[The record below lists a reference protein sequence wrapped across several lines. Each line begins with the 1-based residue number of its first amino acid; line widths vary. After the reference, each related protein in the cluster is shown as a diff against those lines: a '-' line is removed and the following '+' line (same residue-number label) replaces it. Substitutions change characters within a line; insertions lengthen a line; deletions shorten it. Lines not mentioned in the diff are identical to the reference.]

1 MLLKGRRVLQGL
13 EKALGEQGE
22 LRVPAVWQ
30 QCGWLPCH
38 SCFPRIR
45 ESLVKILECRAHVWE
60 GIWHPGEKKQCPE
73 VIGTQPLSPA
83 DLVWGEEKIWDFSL

>member
-1 MLLKGRRVLQGL
+1 M
-13 EKALGEQGE
+13 
-22 LRVPAVWQ
+22 
-30 QCGWLPCH
+30 
-38 SCFPRIR
+38 
-45 ESLVKILECRAHVWE
+45 KILECRAHVWE